1 MPESIPDFDLY
12 AELGLAPDAN
22 ADAIRAAHRDAVR
35 QVHPDV
41 SALVDNDGDQAKRLN
56 VARDWLTDPA
66 RRARYDESRGL
77 GTWETDDGAVDGS
90 AVGASPSAETGT
102 STRPGRRD
110 AHALLEVGWWL
121 LLIAA
126 ASLIFVILLVIVADR

>member
-12 AELGLAPDAN
+12 AELGVSPN
-22 ADAIRAAHRDAVR
+22 ADADTIRAAHREVVR

-41 SALVDNDGDQAKRLN
+41 RVDEDEDDRAKRLN
-56 VARDWLTDPA
+56 ISRDWLTDPV

-77 GTWETDDGAVDGS
+77 GGWDTDEGAIDGS
-90 AVGASPSAETGT
+90 TDLASRSAETGT

-110 AHALLEVGWWL
+110 ARALLELGWWL
-121 LLIAA
+121 LLIAGA
-126 ASLIFVILLVIVADR
+126 ALIFAILLVIVGGR

>member
-12 AELGLAPDAN
+12 AELGVAPDAD
-22 ADAIRAAHRDAVR
+22 ADAIRVAHREAVR

-41 SALVDNDGDQAKRLN
+41 RVDDEDDEAKRLN
-56 VARDWLTDPA
+56 VARDWLTDPT

-77 GTWETDDGAVDGS
+77 GTWDTDEGAIDGS
-90 AVGASPSAETGT
+90 TDVASPSAESGI

-110 AHALLEVGWWL
+110 AHALLELGWWL
-121 LLIAA
+121 LLIAGA
-126 ASLIFVILLVIVADR
+126 ALIFLILLVIVAQR